1 MLLYAMSKFRKKALL
16 LCGIFFMFSHLGWA
30 QVSTIP
36 SQVLLSLVQKA
47 LNLDESSLVLTEL
60 TSLALK
66 QKTVQEKKYVL
77 TTLAS
82 YEEGLG
88 ELEFA
93 SKHYLEAA
101 WLEPQRDW
109 SLSLDAARCY
119 IALGDHEAADSL
131 VKAVLLGSFNQK
143 ELVRARV
150 YGVILQLGG
159 SERANA
165 LNLCAQYSK
174 NPDFAEYAPM
184 LLFLQWWISEDEQAK
199 KNLLTHWSSS
209 VEALI
214 VQGSVNL
221 SPKPFWYLAERDV
234 KKRFEPSEL
243 TNMLGTQGN
252 TSVSISSGFTQ
263 PLIAESSV
271 ASEKA
276 VDISQGK
283 TTSSSGR
290 IWQQTGFF
298 RNEGYAKELQAKLVS
313 LGFSAIIRSET
324 RSSGTTYYSV
334 LVPETDQRSTGAQLK
349 NAGFES
355 SLVIDP

>member
-16 LCGIFFMFSHLGWA
+16 LCGIFFMFSHVVWT
-30 QVSTIP
+30 QVPKSL
-36 SQVLLSLVQKA
+36 SQDLVSIVQKA
-47 LNLDESSLVLTEL
+47 LNLDESSSVLTEL

-66 QKTVQEKKYVL
+66 QKTIQEKKYVL
-77 TTLAS
+77 ATLAA

-119 IALGDHEAADSL
+119 IALGDYEAADSL

-234 KKRFEPSEL
+234 KNRFTHSEL
-243 TNMLGTQGN
+243 TNTLGTQDN
-252 TSVSISSGFTQ
+252 PPVLISSGLIQ
-263 PLIAESSV
+263 PLIAESSTPSDKT
-271 ASEKA
+271 AK
-276 VDISQGK
+276 DSQNK
-283 TTSSSGR
+283 TTSRSGG

-298 RNEGYAKELQAKLVS
+298 RNESYAKELQAKLVS
-313 LGFSAIIRSET
+313 MGFSAIIRSET
-324 RSSGTTYYSV
+324 RSSGTTYFSV
-334 LVPETDQRSTGAQLK
+334 LVPETEDRATGAKLK